1 MKIIFSPSKEMNFK
15 GEPNLCNSS
24 DIDLSNKFNEIYK
37 KLVDLSKEEVGK
49 KFKIKELML
58 DEFMKDLQEFHNLLE
73 KRSIEAYS
81 GLAFRQLKID
91 EYIQENW
98 NYIQEKVFILSA
110 FYGITCGTC
119 KIKKHRLDFSIKLF
133 EDVSLYKFWSEYV
146 NSFFSENETIIN
158 LASSEYSKL
167 IDKKRVDFINIDF
180 YENKELKQI
189 SANSKKARGEM
200 LNLLIKNQIE
210 NIEAIRTLKLKEYSY
225 NRELSSNN
233 NLVFIKD

>member
-37 KLVDLSKEEVGK
+37 KLVDLSKEKVGK
-49 KFKIKELML
+49 KFKIKDLML
-58 DEFMKDLQEFHNLLE
+58 DKFMKDLQEFHNLLE

-210 NIEAIRTLKLKEYSY
+210 NIKVIKTLKLKEYSY

>member
-58 DEFMKDLQEFHNLLE
+58 DEFMKDLQEFHSLPE
-73 KRSIEAYS
+73 KKSIEAYS

-133 EDVSLYKFWSEYV
+133 DDISLYKFWSEYV

-210 NIEAIRTLKLKEYSY
+210 NIEVIKTLKLKEYSY

>member
-1 MKIIFSPSKEMNFK
+1 MCIIQLFGYF
-15 GEPNLCNSS
+15 
-24 DIDLSNKFNEIYK
+24 IA
-37 KLVDLSKEEVGK
+37 LV
-49 KFKIKELML
+49 I
-58 DEFMKDLQEFHNLLE
+58 
-73 KRSIEAYS
+73 I
-81 GLAFRQLKID
+81 
-91 EYIQENW
+91 
-98 NYIQEKVFILSA
+98 
-110 FYGITCGTC
+110 IT
-119 KIKKHRLDFSIKLF
+119 DFSIKLF

-200 LNLLIKNQIE
+200 LNFLIKNQIE
-210 NIEAIRTLKLKEYSY
+210 NVEHIKNLKLKEYSY

>member
-158 LASSEYSKL
+158 LASSEYTKL

-210 NIEAIRTLKLKEYSY
+210 NIEVIKTLKLKEYSY

>member
-210 NIEAIRTLKLKEYSY
+210 NIEVIKTLKLKEYSY

>member
-58 DEFMKDLQEFHNLLE
+58 DEFMKDLQEFHSLPE
-73 KRSIEAYS
+73 KKSIEAYS

-91 EYIQENW
+91 EYTQKNW

-210 NIEAIRTLKLKEYSY
+210 NIKVIKTLKLKEYSY

>member
-58 DEFMKDLQEFHNLLE
+58 DEFMKDLQEFHSLPE
-73 KRSIEAYS
+73 KKSIEAYS

-158 LASSEYSKL
+158 LASSEYTKL

-210 NIEAIRTLKLKEYSY
+210 NIEVIKTLKLKEYSY

>member
-24 DIDLSNKFNEIYK
+24 DIDLLNKFNEIYLR
-37 KLVDLSKEEVGK
+37 LVDLSKEEVER

-58 DEFMKDLQEFHNLLE
+58 DEFMKDLQEFHNLPE

-210 NIEAIRTLKLKEYSY
+210 NIEVIKTLKLKEYSY

>member
-158 LASSEYSKL
+158 LAPSEYSKL

-189 SANSKKARGEM
+189 SANSKKARAEM
-200 LNLLIKNQIE
+200 LYLLIKNQIE
-210 NIEAIRTLKLKEYSY
+210 NIEVIKTLKLKEYSY

-233 NLVFIKD
+233 NLVFIKE

>member
-15 GEPNLCNSS
+15 GETNLCNSS
-24 DIDLSNKFNEIYK
+24 DIDLLNKFNEIYLR
-37 KLVDLSKEEVGK
+37 LVDLSKEEVER

-58 DEFMKDLQEFHNLLE
+58 DEFMKDLQEFHSLPE
-73 KRSIEAYS
+73 KKSIEAYS

-133 EDVSLYKFWSEYV
+133 EDVSLYKFWSEYI

-158 LASSEYSKL
+158 LASSEYTKL

-210 NIEAIRTLKLKEYSY
+210 NIEVIKTLKLKEYSY

>member
-58 DEFMKDLQEFHNLLE
+58 DEFMKDLQEFHNLPE
-73 KRSIEAYS
+73 KKSIEAYS

-210 NIEAIRTLKLKEYSY
+210 NIEMIKTLKLKEYSY

>member
-24 DIDLSNKFNEIYK
+24 DIDLLNKFNEIYLR
-37 KLVDLSKEEVGK
+37 LVDLSKEEVER

-58 DEFMKDLQEFHNLLE
+58 DEFMKDLQEFHNLPE

-133 EDVSLYKFWSEYV
+133 EDVSLYKFWSEYI

-210 NIEAIRTLKLKEYSY
+210 NIEVIKTLKLKEYSY

-233 NLVFIKD
+233 NLVFIKE

>member
-58 DEFMKDLQEFHNLLE
+58 DEFMKDLQEFHSLPE
-73 KRSIEAYS
+73 KKSIEAYS

-210 NIEAIRTLKLKEYSY
+210 NIKVIKTLKLKEYSY

>member
-73 KRSIEAYS
+73 KKSIEAYS

-210 NIEAIRTLKLKEYSY
+210 NIEVIKTLKLKEYSY

>member
-24 DIDLSNKFNEIYK
+24 DIDLLNKFNGIYK

-58 DEFMKDLQEFHNLLE
+58 DEFMKDLQEFHSLPE
-73 KRSIEAYS
+73 KKSIEAYS

-210 NIEAIRTLKLKEYSY
+210 NIEVIKTLKLKEYSY

>member
-1 MKIIFSPSKEMNFK
+1 MSFLFLYLLQLIIQFS
-15 GEPNLCNSS
+15 
-24 DIDLSNKFNEIYK
+24 
-37 KLVDLSKEEVGK
+37 
-49 KFKIKELML
+49 
-58 DEFMKDLQEFHNLLE
+58 
-73 KRSIEAYS
+73 
-81 GLAFRQLKID
+81 
-91 EYIQENW
+91 
-98 NYIQEKVFILSA
+98 
-110 FYGITCGTC
+110 
-119 KIKKHRLDFSIKLF
+119 KLF

-210 NIEAIRTLKLKEYSY
+210 NIEVIKTLKLKEYSY

>member
-210 NIEAIRTLKLKEYSY
+210 NIKVIKTLKLKEYSY

>member
-58 DEFMKDLQEFHNLLE
+58 DEFMKDLQEFHSLPE
-73 KRSIEAYS
+73 KKSIEAYS

-91 EYIQENW
+91 EYTQKNW

-133 EDVSLYKFWSEYV
+133 EDVSLYKFWSEYI

-210 NIEAIRTLKLKEYSY
+210 NIEVIKTLKLKEYSY

>member
-37 KLVDLSKEEVGK
+37 KLVDLSKEKVGK
-49 KFKIKELML
+49 KFKIKDLML
-58 DEFMKDLQEFHNLLE
+58 DKFMKDLQEFHNLPE

-133 EDVSLYKFWSEYV
+133 DDISLYKFWSEYV
-146 NSFFSENETIIN
+146 NSFFSQNETIIN

-200 LNLLIKNQIE
+200 LNLLISNQIE
-210 NIEAIRTLKLKEYSY
+210 NVEHIKNLKLKEYSY

>member
-24 DIDLSNKFNEIYK
+24 DIDLSNKFNEIYLR
-37 KLVDLSKEEVGK
+37 LVDLSKEEVER

-58 DEFMKDLQEFHNLLE
+58 DEFMKDLQEFHSLPE
-73 KRSIEAYS
+73 KKSIEAYS

-210 NIEAIRTLKLKEYSY
+210 NIKVIKTLKLKEYSY

>member
-210 NIEAIRTLKLKEYSY
+210 NIEAIRTLKLK
-225 NRELSSNN
+225 
-233 NLVFIKD
+233 

>member
-15 GEPNLCNSS
+15 GETNLCNSS

-49 KFKIKELML
+49 KFKIKDLML
-58 DEFMKDLQEFHNLLE
+58 DKFMKDLQEFHNLPE

-91 EYIQENW
+91 EYIQKNW

-133 EDVSLYKFWSEYV
+133 EDVSLYKFWSEYI

-200 LNLLIKNQIE
+200 LNLLISNQIE
-210 NIEAIRTLKLKEYSY
+210 NVEHIKNLKLKEYSY

>member
-58 DEFMKDLQEFHNLLE
+58 DEFMKDLQEFHSLPE
-73 KRSIEAYS
+73 KKSIEAYS

-210 NIEAIRTLKLKEYSY
+210 NIEVIKTLKLKEYSY

-233 NLVFIKD
+233 NLVFVKD

>member
-37 KLVDLSKEEVGK
+37 KLVNLSKEEVRK

-210 NIEAIRTLKLKEYSY
+210 NIEVIKTLKLKEYSY

>member
-24 DIDLSNKFNEIYK
+24 DIDLLNKFNEIYLR
-37 KLVDLSKEEVGK
+37 LVDLSKEEVGK
-49 KFKIKELML
+49 KFKIKDLML
-58 DEFMKDLQEFHNLLE
+58 DEFMRNLQEFHNLLE

-119 KIKKHRLDFSIKLF
+119 KIKKHRLDFSIELF

>member
-24 DIDLSNKFNEIYK
+24 DIDLLNKFNEIYLR
-37 KLVDLSKEEVGK
+37 LVDLSKEEVER

-58 DEFMKDLQEFHNLLE
+58 DEFMKDLQEFHSLPE
-73 KRSIEAYS
+73 KKSIEAYS

-133 EDVSLYKFWSEYV
+133 DDISLYKFWSEYV
-146 NSFFSENETIIN
+146 NSFFSQNETIIN

-189 SANSKKARGEM
+189 SANFKKARGEM

-210 NIEAIRTLKLKEYSY
+210 NIKVIKTLKLKEYSY

>member
-24 DIDLSNKFNEIYK
+24 DIDLTNKFNEIYK

-58 DEFMKDLQEFHNLLE
+58 DEFMKDLQEFHSLPE
-73 KRSIEAYS
+73 KKSIEAYS

-210 NIEAIRTLKLKEYSY
+210 NIKVIKTLKLKEYSY

>member
-58 DEFMKDLQEFHNLLE
+58 DEFMKDLQEFHNLPE

-210 NIEAIRTLKLKEYSY
+210 NIEVIKTLKLKEYSY

>member
-24 DIDLSNKFNEIYK
+24 DIDLLNKFNEIYLR
-37 KLVDLSKEEVGK
+37 LVDLSKEEVER

-58 DEFMKDLQEFHNLLE
+58 DEFMKDLQEFHSLPE
-73 KRSIEAYS
+73 KKSIEAYS

-210 NIEAIRTLKLKEYSY
+210 NIEVIKTLKLKEYSY

>member
-15 GEPNLCNSS
+15 GETNLCNSS
-24 DIDLSNKFNEIYK
+24 DIDLLNKFNEIYK

-158 LASSEYSKL
+158 LASSEYTKL

-210 NIEAIRTLKLKEYSY
+210 NIEVIKTLKLKEYSY

>member
-58 DEFMKDLQEFHNLLE
+58 DEFMKDLQEFHSLPE
-73 KRSIEAYS
+73 KKSIEAYS

-210 NIEAIRTLKLKEYSY
+210 NIEVIKTLKLKEYSY

>member
-37 KLVDLSKEEVGK
+37 KLVDLSKEKVGK
-49 KFKIKELML
+49 KFKIKDLML
-58 DEFMKDLQEFHNLLE
+58 DKFMKDLQEFHNLPE

-158 LASSEYSKL
+158 LASSEYTKL

-210 NIEAIRTLKLKEYSY
+210 NIEVIRTLKLKEYSY
-225 NRELSSNN
+225 NRELSTGN
-233 NLVFIKD
+233 NLVFVKD

>member
-15 GEPNLCNSS
+15 GETNLCNSS
-24 DIDLSNKFNEIYK
+24 DIDLLNKFNEIYLR
-37 KLVDLSKEEVGK
+37 LVDLSKEEVEK

-210 NIEAIRTLKLKEYSY
+210 NIEVIKTLKLKEYSY

>member
-158 LASSEYSKL
+158 LASSEYTKL

-210 NIEAIRTLKLKEYSY
+210 NIKVIKTLKLKEYSY

>member
-24 DIDLSNKFNEIYK
+24 DIDLLNRFNKIYK
-37 KLVDLSKEEVGK
+37 KLVDLSAEEVGK
-49 KFKIKELML
+49 KFKIKDLIL
-58 DEFMKDLQEFHNLLE
+58 DEFMRNLQEFHNLSE
-73 KRSIEAYS
+73 KKSIEAYS

-91 EYIQENW
+91 EYTQKNW

-133 EDVSLYKFWSEYV
+133 DDTSLYRFWSEYV
-146 NSFFSENETIIN
+146 NSFFAENETIIN

-210 NIEAIRTLKLKEYSY
+210 NIEVIKTLKLKEYSY
-225 NRELSSNN
+225 NRELSSGN
-233 NLVFIKD
+233 NLVFVKD

>member
-24 DIDLSNKFNEIYK
+24 DIDLLNKFNEIYLR
-37 KLVDLSKEEVGK
+37 LVDLSKEEVER

-58 DEFMKDLQEFHNLLE
+58 DEFMKDLQEFHSLPE
-73 KRSIEAYS
+73 KKSIEAYS

-91 EYIQENW
+91 EYTQKNW

-210 NIEAIRTLKLKEYSY
+210 NIKVIKTLKLKEYSY